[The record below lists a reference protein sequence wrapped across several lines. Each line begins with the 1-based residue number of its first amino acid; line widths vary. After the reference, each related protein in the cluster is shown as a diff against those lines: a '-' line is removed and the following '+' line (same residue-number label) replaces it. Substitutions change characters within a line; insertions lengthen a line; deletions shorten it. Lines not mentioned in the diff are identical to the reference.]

1 MGKWARKRQKNSL
14 KDESYRILYSMY
26 ENGKGRSKKED
37 KENMVDQRNLIYSSS
52 TLKTYHKEMKK
63 FINFILENYP
73 EIKRLRYLKKYANQY
88 IQKLIDEGKS
98 AYTISTAKA
107 AIAKTL
113 QLDYSDFIETPKRER
128 RKIKRSRTCKKSDH
142 ISQERYDFLSK
153 ITSSTGLRRKELQ
166 NITGEAL
173 FFNEKDGSYYLKIT
187 KGTKGGRERI
197 ARIMGKNKEETDEI
211 VSLFKEAG
219 KMRLLPKIS
228 SAYDN
233 HHFRA
238 TYAKR
243 VYNFYARSIDDL
255 SFEDKYIMRKDRAGE
270 VLDREAMKITSEFL
284 GHSRIDVIAQSY
296 LYH

>member
-1 MGKWARKRQKNSL
+1 
-14 KDESYRILYSMY
+14 MY

-37 KENMVDQRNLIYSSS
+37 KENMVDQKNLIYSSS
-52 TLKTYHKEMKK
+52 TLMTYHKEMKK

-73 EIKRLRYLKKYANQY
+73 EIKRLRYLKNYVNEY
-88 IQKLIDEGKS
+88 IQKLIDNGKS

-113 QLDYSDFIETPKRER
+113 QLDYSTFIETPKRER
-128 RKIKRSRTCKKSDH
+128 GNIKRSRSCKKSDH

-153 ITSSTGLRRKELQ
+153 LTSSTGLRRKELQ

-173 FFNEKDGSYYLKIT
+173 FFNEDDKSYYLKIT
-187 KGTKGGRERI
+187 KGTKGGRERV
-197 ARIMGKNKEETDEI
+197 ARIMGKNEDETDEI
-211 VSLFKEAG
+211 VALFKEAG
-219 KMRLLPKIS
+219 KMKLVPKMS

-233 HHFRA
+233 HLFRA

-243 VYNFYARSIDDL
+243 VYNFYARNIDDL

>member
-1 MGKWARKRQKNSL
+1 MGKWARKRKRNTL

-37 KENMVDQRNLIYSSS
+37 KENMVNQKNLIYSSS
-52 TLKTYHKEMKK
+52 TLMTYHKEMKK

-73 EIKRLRYLKKYANQY
+73 EIKRLRYLKNYVNEY
-88 IQKLIDEGKS
+88 IQKLIDNGKS
-98 AYTISTAKA
+98 

-113 QLDYSDFIETPKRER
+113 KLDYSDFIETPKRER
-128 RKIKRSRTCKKSDH
+128 RNIKRSRTCKKSDH

-166 NITGEAL
+166 SITGEAL

-187 KGTKGGRERI
+187 KGTKVGRERI

-228 SAYDN
+228 
-233 HHFRA
+233 
-238 TYAKR
+238 
-243 VYNFYARSIDDL
+243 
-255 SFEDKYIMRKDRAGE
+255 
-270 VLDREAMKITSEFL
+270 
-284 GHSRIDVIAQSY
+284 
-296 LYH
+296 